1 MNDEFNPEALKLL
14 IAEAQK
20 QKVERDL
27 TSSSKTKRSRRP
39 TIVLTA
45 PIVNTTYNAMA
56 QTGLFA
62 VFIVSSVLLHIDFGV
77 FAASSVQIKQAL
89 GLGNLG
95 FGALQSMV
103 FLGVIIGKKSDAKL
117 FRASR
122 SSFGNLPH
130 LRETYRRWH
139 SRRKRC
145 NSTGSCLH
153 QPLPDSMPYSHRLWY
168 RSGWLGSVYR
178 CLDRDL
184 LAQQVKEGY

>member
-1 MNDEFNPEALKLL
+1 
-14 IAEAQK
+14 
-20 QKVERDL
+20 
-27 TSSSKTKRSRRP
+27 
-39 TIVLTA
+39 
-45 PIVNTTYNAMA
+45 MA

-62 VFIVSSVLLHIDFGV
+62 VFIFSSVLLHIDFGV

-89 GLGNLG
+89 EIDNLG

-117 FRASR
+117 FRTSASP
-122 SSFGNLPH
+122 FGYLPH
-130 LRETYRRWH
+130 SRETYRCWDI
-139 SRRKRC
+139 RRKRC
-145 NSTGSCLH
+145 NSVGSSVH

-168 RSGWLGSVYR
+168 RSGRLGSVHR